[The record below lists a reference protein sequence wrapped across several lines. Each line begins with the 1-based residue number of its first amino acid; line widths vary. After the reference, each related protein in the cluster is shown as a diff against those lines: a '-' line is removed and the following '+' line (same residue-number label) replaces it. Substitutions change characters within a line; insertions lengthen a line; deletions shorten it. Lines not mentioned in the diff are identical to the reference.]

1 MPLSQTN
8 QGLLRLELF
17 AALEELAASKGGF
30 LTFQELTGFELRG
43 VRRPLVGQRGIH
55 NPTYFDHTLSI
66 MSSPDGPYDDKIA
79 PDGLLEYAFE
89 AGDPLGGSN
98 RKLRQTM
105 IDQIPIILFE
115 RPIENVWVP
124 IMPAYVVEENRGQR
138 YFKVAT
144 GEEFRA
150 AHLSGLDSLNK
161 EYVERLV
168 KQRVHQPVFR
178 ARVITAYQGKCA
190 ICRLKH
196 RELLDAAHI
205 IPDSDPNSSAEVSNG
220 LSLCKI
226 HHAAYDR
233 RFLGIDSSYRVH
245 INGKLLLENDGPML
259 KHGLQEMHGS
269 ILDIPVSIG
278 NRPNPDSLAKRF
290 SEFAAASSTD
300 SPVPDWS

>member
-1 MPLSQTN
+1 MPLSQTE
-8 QGLLRLELF
+8 QGLLRLEIF
-17 AALEELAASKGGF
+17 AALEALSASKGGF
-30 LTFQELTGFELRG
+30 LTFQELTGFELNG
-43 VRRPLVGQRGIH
+43 IRRPLVGQRGIH

-66 MSSPDGPYDDKIA
+66 MSSPDGPYDDKIG

-89 AGDPLGGSN
+89 SGNPLGGSN

-138 YFKVAT
+138 YFKIAT

-150 AHLSGLDSLNK
+150 AHLSGMDSLNK

-196 RELLDAAHI
+196 PELLDAAHI
-205 IPDSDPNSSAEVSNG
+205 IPDSDPTSSAEVSNG

-233 RFLGIDSSYRVH
+233 SFLGIDSSFTVH
-245 INGKLLLENDGPML
+245 INDDLLRENDGPML
-259 KHGLQEMHGS
+259 RHGLQEMHGS
-269 ILDIPVSIG
+269 KLELPASRH
-278 NRPNPDSLAKRF
+278 NRPNTDSLGRRF
-290 SEFAAASSTD
+290 SEFAAKSST
-300 SPVPDWS
+300 SRAS

>member
-1 MPLSQTN
+1 MPLSQTE

-17 AALEELAASKGGF
+17 AALEEMAASKGGF
-30 LTFQELTGFELRG
+30 LTFQELTGFEHNG
-43 VRRPLVGQRGIH
+43 VKRPLVGQRGIH
-55 NPTYFDHTLSI
+55 NPAYLDHTLSI
-66 MSSPDGPYDDKIA
+66 MSSPEGPYDDKIG

-124 IMPAYVVEENRGQR
+124 IMPAYIVEENRGRR

-150 AHLSGLDSLNK
+150 AYLSGLDSLNK

-178 ARVITAYQGKCA
+178 ARVITAYQGICA

-205 IPDSDPNSSAEVSNG
+205 IPDSDPTSSAEVSNG

-233 RFLGIDSSYRVH
+233 SFLGIDSSFKVH
-245 INGKLLLENDGPML
+245 INEDLLRENDGPML
-259 KHGLQEMHGS
+259 RHGLQEMHGS
-269 ILDIPVSIG
+269 TLQLPVSRH
-278 NRPNPDSLAKRF
+278 NYPNTDSLARRY
-290 SEFAAASSTD
+290 SEFAARSVTLR
-300 SPVPDWS
+300 

>member
-1 MPLSQTN
+1 MPIEEN
-8 QGLLRLELF
+8 QYRLRLQLF
-17 AALEELAASKGGF
+17 AALEQLTDSRGGF
-30 LTFQELTGFELRG
+30 LTFQELTGFELDG
-43 VRRPLVGQRGIH
+43 VRRPFVGQRGIH
-55 NPTYFDHTLSI
+55 NPAYLDHTLSI
-66 MSSPDGPYDDKIA
+66 MSSPDGPYDDKIG

-89 AGDPLGGSN
+89 GGDPLGGSN

-105 IDQIPIILFE
+105 VDQVPIVLFE

-124 IMPAYVVEENRGQR
+124 IMPAYVVEENRPKR
-138 YFKVAT
+138 HFKVAT

-150 AHLSGLDSLNK
+150 AHLTGLDSLNK
-161 EYVERLV
+161 QYVERLV

-205 IPDSDPNSSAEVSNG
+205 IPDSEPGSSAEVSNG

-233 RFLGIDSSYRVH
+233 RFLGIDPAYRVH
-245 INGKLLLENDGPML
+245 VNEELLLERDGPML
-259 KHGLQEMHGS
+259 KHGLQEMHGA
-269 ILDIPVSIG
+269 IIVLPRARQ
-278 NRPNPDSLAKRF
+278 NFPNSESLARRF
-290 SEFAAASSTD
+290 AEFQTAR
-300 SPVPDWS
+300 

>member
-1 MPLSQTN
+1 MPLSEVEQAS
-8 QGLLRLELF
+8 LRLQIFAEL
-17 AALEELAASKGGF
+17 EQLADSKGGF
-30 LTFQELTGFELRG
+30 LTFQELTGFELHG
-43 VRRPLVGQRGIH
+43 QRRPLVGQRGIH
-55 NPTYFDHTLSI
+55 NPAYFDHTLSI
-66 MSSPDGPYDDKIA
+66 MSSPDGPYDDKIG

-105 IDQIPIILFE
+105 VDQVPIILFE

-124 IMPAYVVEENRGQR
+124 IMPAYVVEENRAER
-138 YFKVAT
+138 YFRVAT

-150 AHLSGLDSLNK
+150 AHLTGLDSLNK
-161 EYVERLV
+161 QYVERLV

-205 IPDSDPNSSAEVSNG
+205 IPDSDPDSSAEISNG

-233 RFLGIDSSYRVH
+233 SFLGIDPSYTVH
-245 INGKLLLENDGPML
+245 INEDLLLERDGPML
-259 KHGLQEMHGS
+259 KHGIQEMHG
-269 ILDIPVSIG
+269 VSLELPKSRH
-278 NRPNPDSLAKRF
+278 NHPNPDFLERRF
-290 SEFAAASSTD
+290 TD
-300 SPVPDWS
+300 FQKA

>member
-1 MPLSQTN
+1 VPLSQSE

-17 AALEELAASKGGF
+17 TALEELAASKGGF
-30 LTFQELTGFELRG
+30 LTFQELTAFELNG

-55 NPTYFDHTLSI
+55 NPAYFDHTLSI
-66 MSSPDGPYDDKIA
+66 MSSPEGPYDDKIG

-98 RKLRQTM
+98 RKLRQAM

-115 RPIENVWVP
+115 RPVENVWVP

-150 AHLSGLDSLNK
+150 AHLSGFNSLNK
-161 EYVERLV
+161 DYVERLV
-168 KQRVHQPVFR
+168 RQRVHQPVFR
-178 ARVITAYQGKCA
+178 ARVISAYKGKCA

-205 IPDSDPNSSAEVSNG
+205 IPDSDPASSAEVSNG

-233 RFLGIDSSYRVH
+233 SFLGIDSSFTVH
-245 INGKLLLENDGPML
+245 INERLLRENDGPML
-259 KHGLQEMHGS
+259 RHGLQEMHGS
-269 ILDIPVSIG
+269 TLELPVSRL
-278 NRPNPDSLAKRF
+278 NHPNTDSLARRF
-290 SEFAAASSTD
+290 SEFAARSSA
-300 SPVPDWS
+300 

>member
-1 MPLSQTN
+1 MMALSQTD

-17 AALEELAASKGGF
+17 TALEELAASKGGF
-30 LTFQELTGFELRG
+30 LTFQELTRFELQG

-55 NPTYFDHTLSI
+55 NPAYFDHTLSI
-66 MSSPDGPYDDKIA
+66 MSSPDGPYDDKIG

-178 ARVITAYQGKCA
+178 ARVITAYNGKCA

-205 IPDSDPNSSAEVSNG
+205 IPDSDPTSSAEVSNG

-233 RFLGIDSSYRVH
+233 SFLGIDASFNVH
-245 INGKLLLENDGPML
+245 INEDLLRENDGPML
-259 KHGLQEMHGS
+259 RHGLQEMHGS
-269 ILDIPVSIG
+269 TLELPASRH
-278 NRPNPDSLAKRF
+278 NHPNTDSLARRF
-290 SEFAAASSTD
+290 SEFAARSPTSRD
-300 SPVPDWS
+300 S